1 MTRTLRAAVA
11 VVAPVLAL
19 SLTTAAPAQASAE
32 SYLKPLMAR
41 FVFLSP
47 QQLLTAGYKVCQAEK
62 NGTNSA
68 DASNMLQKD
77 LGLSVAASVE
87 IVSAAVINLC

>member
-1 MTRTLRAAVA
+1 MVNTFRALAAIGVTASAVA
-11 VVAPVLAL
+11 
-19 SLTTAAPAQASAE
+19 LTTAAPAQASAE